1 ATLAA
6 VARTNFDLADNITLH
21 RYFGP
26 NDYVFGVRLYTPN
39 SQGVSQPVWINGPSD
54 GSFYPTDLQST
65 YPNEY
70 GPILFQRACLI
81 LPQQTGATF
90 ADMGQAFLTLTGQP
104 YTYSAISSGD
114 SFLPATLAAD
124 LNAGEP
130 VVAGTRSDGPLILD
144 TSGLI
149 HQHAYTVLG
158 IDSGLS

>member
-1 ATLAA
+1 
-6 VARTNFDLADNITLH
+6 
-21 RYFGP
+21 
-26 NDYVFGVRLYTPN
+26 
-39 SQGVSQPVWINGPSD
+39 SQGVSQPVWINVPFD

-65 YPNEY
+65 DPNEY
-70 GPILFQRACLI
+70 WPILFQRAYLI
-81 LPQQTGATF
+81 LAQETGATF

-124 LNAGEP
+124 RNAGEP

-158 IDSGLS
+158 IDSGLSGTFVTIRNPWGQDTDWTYFDTDHDGSLAPSED